1 MNSAVG
7 RHLRE
12 WALLSLLLLGFFV
25 LAQQTDWFERADN
38 GLYDSSVVWA
48 GRAASPDILILAID
62 ESSLAR
68 VGRWPWSRHRLAEA
82 VEALTQA
89 GSGPVLIDVILAE
102 PQLTDPTADAHL
114 TAAIAAHAR
123 VVLPVYLPPGTPAV
137 RPLEPLAQSARLGHA
152 QALVDNDGVT
162 RRYLAQESD
171 GTTHYDHLATVL
183 LRLANP
189 RDGAGAGPGAAPP
202 AARMPTNVGRLVPYA
217 GPAGHFARL
226 PLADLLEGR
235 IAAERLRGRFIL
247 IGATATGLGD
257 TVVTPLAGVN
267 GAMPGVE
274 FVANVLDAER
284 AGLQRAVLPRHW
296 QLGIG
301 GLIVMVH
308 LVSLLLFAPRWAL
321 LGTIV
326 LGLAVVV
333 LAVALLVLSGWWWP
347 PAAVVVT
354 LLLAYPLWSWRRLES
369 SLATM
374 TRETTRIAGLLHPG
388 ARRLDVDGGPHYLD
402 PVENRI
408 AAITQAVDAVAD
420 ALVVDNDESQSAQV
434 RDDMMRHLAHDLRSP
449 LVSLRGLADQLRA
462 GGSADQAAMIARVDA
477 CARRSLD
484 LTEQFLLIGRAQA
497 ADHSRFG
504 EVDLVQLLHSCA
516 DDLHEDAQTA
526 GVRVA
531 RRCALD
537 LALVNGDERL
547 LRRAL
552 MNLGWNAVRHGAPRG
567 LVTLS
572 LTRTNG
578 GFLLATHD
586 QGQGFA
592 APQFDRLSQRYA
604 RGASGGKGHGL
615 GLALVQLVAQKHRAA
630 VQITHPTQGGFQI
643 GLLLAPLEDG
653 PGATMASSTGG
664 TTPWAN
670 A

>member
-1 MNSAVG
+1 MSNAAG

-12 WALLSLLLLGFFV
+12 WVLLSLLLLGFFG
-25 LAQQTDWFERADN
+25 LAQKSDWFERADN

-82 VEALTQA
+82 IEALTQA

-102 PQLTDPTADAHL
+102 PQMTDPTADAHL
-114 TAAIAAHAR
+114 AAAIAAHAR
-123 VVLPVYLPPGTPAV
+123 VVLPVFMPSGTPAV
-137 RPLEPLAQSARLGHA
+137 RPLDTLAQSARLGHA

-171 GTTHYDHLATVL
+171 GTTLYEHLATVL
-183 LRLANP
+183 MGLANE
-189 RDGAGAGPGAAPP
+189 RDVARLGSGAALL
-202 AARMPTNVGRLVPYA
+202 AARTPTDVGRLVPYA

-235 IAAERLRGRFIL
+235 IPAERLRGRFIL

-284 AGLQRAVLPRHW
+284 MGLVRAALPGAW
-296 QLGIG
+296 QSGIG
-301 GLIVMVH
+301 SLVILAH
-308 LVSLLLFAPRWAL
+308 LVSLLLLAPRWAL

-326 LGLAVVV
+326 LVLSVLVLSVV
-333 LAVALLVLSGWWWP
+333 LLVLSGWWWP
-347 PAAVVVT
+347 PAAVVIT

-374 TRETTRIAGLLHPG
+374 TRETTRIAGLLQPG
-388 ARRLDVDGGPHYLD
+388 ARRLDADVAPHFLD
-402 PVENRI
+402 PVQTRI

-420 ALVVDNDESQSAQV
+420 ALVVDNDASQSAQY

-449 LVSLRGLADQLRA
+449 LVSLRGLADQLRV
-462 GGSADQAAMIARVDA
+462 GGSADHAAMIARVDA

-516 DDLHEDAQTA
+516 DDLREDAQAA
-526 GVRVA
+526 GVRVT
-531 RRCALD
+531 RQCLLD
-537 LALVNGDERL
+537 LALVSGDERL

-552 MNLGWNAVRHGAPRG
+552 MNLGWNAVRHGVPNG

-572 LTRTNG
+572 LAQTVG

-586 QGQGFA
+586 QGTGFA
-592 APQFDRLSQRYA
+592 APEFDTLSQRYA
-604 RGASGGKGHGL
+604 RGATGGKGHGL
-615 GLALVQLVAQKHRAA
+615 GLALVQLVAQKHHAV
-630 VQITHPTQGGFQI
+630 VQITHPAQGGFQI
-643 GLLLAPLEDG
+643 GLLLAPLQDG
-653 PGATMASSTGG
+653 TGATMAV
-664 TTPWAN
+664 
-670 A
+670 